1 MLSRRAALKLGAL
14 VALGGERATL
24 AAPVMSTRTIPK
36 SGEKLPCIG
45 LGTWQT
51 FDVGSSVAEKSAVAE
66 VLRAFLAAGG
76 RVIDSSPMYG
86 RAEQVT
92 GEGVAAIGATG
103 KPFLA
108 TKVWTS
114 GKARGIREMERSFE
128 RMRTAKMDLMQ
139 VHNLL
144 DVSTHLPVLREW
156 KAAGKI
162 RYLGVTHYAHSAF
175 AELERLMK
183 TESLDFVQLPY
194 SLGDREAEKRLLPV
208 ARDTGT
214 AVLVMRP
221 FQEGELFRRVRG
233 KSLPSFAPE
242 LDADSAAQLFLKFI
256 LSHPAVTCPIPATSK
271 GKHAADNVKAGFGRL
286 PDATLRA
293 KLVSWLEG

>member
-1 MLSRRAALKLGAL
+1 MLSRRAALKLGVL
-14 VALGGERATL
+14 VALAGEQASFAAT
-24 AAPVMSTRTIPK
+24 AMSTRVIPK
-36 SGEKLPCIG
+36 SGEKLPCVG

-51 FDVGSSVAEKSAVAE
+51 FDVGSSAAEKSGVAD
-66 VLRAFLAAGG
+66 VLRAFFDAGG

-86 RAEQVT
+86 RAEQATGDAVT
-92 GEGVAAIGATG
+92 ALGATG

-114 GKARGIREMERSFE
+114 GRDRGIREMERSLS
-128 RMRTAKMDLMQ
+128 RLRTSRVDLMQ
-139 VHNLL
+139 VHNLV
-144 DVSTHLPVLREW
+144 DASTHLPVLREW

-175 AELERLMK
+175 GELERLMR
-183 TESLDFVQLPY
+183 TEALDFVQLPY

-221 FQEGELFRRVRG
+221 FQEGELFRRVRD
-233 KSLPSFAPE
+233 KPLPSFARE
-242 LDADSAAQLFLKFI
+242 LDADSPAQLFLKFI

-271 GKHAADNVKAGFGRL
+271 AKHAADNVKAGFGRL
-286 PDATLRA
+286 PDAVLRG